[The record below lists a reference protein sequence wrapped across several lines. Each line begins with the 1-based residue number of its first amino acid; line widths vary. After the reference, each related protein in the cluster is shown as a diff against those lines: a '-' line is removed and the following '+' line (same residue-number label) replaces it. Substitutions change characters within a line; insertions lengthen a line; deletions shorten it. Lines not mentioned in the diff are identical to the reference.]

1 MAVTVEDIDLTPPEN
16 TLDRQTIR
24 YLVEN
29 FIRVKE
35 LLAAGGG
42 GGGGLTFEQIMDQF
56 ATFIQNSD
64 TVGFTYNDGLNTLVL
79 DAIVQMSLDSDA
91 SGLKLVNDVTNPG
104 NDKVYGT
111 NGSGVKG
118 WQTPSG
124 GGGGLSQAQVL
135 ARTLGA

>member
-1 MAVTVEDIDLTPPEN
+1 MAVTVDDIDLTPPEN

-29 FIRVKE
+29 FIRIKE
-35 LLAAGGG
+35 LLAA
-42 GGGGLTFEQIMDQF
+42 GGGGLTFEQIMDSF

-64 TVGFTYNDGLNTLVL
+64 TVGFTYNDGLDTLVL

-91 SGLKLVNDVTNPG
+91 SGLKLVNDDAAPG
-104 NDKVYGT
+104 NNKVYGT
-111 NGSGVKG
+111 DGSGVKG

-124 GGGGLSQAQVL
+124 GGGGLTQAQVL
-135 ARTLGA
+135 ARGLGA